1 MQESRER
8 QERRDAGQEGFR
20 TGGMQDRWNS
30 GHGKPDRW
38 DANKRDSRQEV
49 CRKEEM
55 LDRRETGKVECR
67 TGRMQERRDAG
78 KQGCRNGGTKERR
91 YLIDEGCKFSFH
103 TFISTIF
110 LHYFTR
116 TKYCIFTYYGIS
128 VAEPEPVEP
137 KLFET
142 WSRSRS
148 RS

>member
-1 MQESRER
+1 M
-8 QERRDAGQEGFR
+8 R
-20 TGGMQDRWNS
+20 TGGIQE
-30 GHGKPDRW
+30 
-38 DANKRDSRQEV
+38 KRDTGKLSSVQEGCGTGEMLDRRGAGKQEV
-49 CRKEEM
+49 CRKGE
-55 LDRRETGKVECR
+55 R
-67 TGRMQERRDAG
+67 QERRDAG
-78 KQGCRNGGTKERR
+78 KQGCKNGGTKERR